1 MTKFLN
7 PSGVV
12 KPFSKYSQVAMTPG
26 NYRWVHISG
35 QVGATP
41 EGKLVEG
48 FEEQARQTW
57 HNIIGCLDA
66 ADMDVG
72 DIVKVTHY
80 ITRASDVAAS
90 REIRDEML
98 DGQTPTST
106 LVVVAALAH
115 PALLVEIEVIAARPD
130 GGRAIK
136 ASAAEK
142 APAAAAPKAAAPK
155 SAAKG
160 KAKR

>member
-80 ITRASDVAAS
+80 VTRPSDIAAS

-115 PALLVEIEVIAARPD
+115 PALLVEIEVIAAKPD
-130 GGRAIK
+130 GGKSAK
-136 ASAAEK
+136 SASAEK
-142 APAAAAPKAAAPK
+142 APTAASK
-155 SAAKG
+155 SAAKS

>member
-1 MTKFLN
+1 MIKFLN
-7 PSGVV
+7 PTGVV
-12 KPFSKYSQVAMTPG
+12 KPFSKYSQVASVPG

-41 EGKLVEG
+41 EGKLLEG

-80 ITRASDVAAS
+80 ITRSSDIAAS

-106 LVVVAALAH
+106 LMVVAALAH
-115 PALLVEIEVIAARPD
+115 PALLVEIEVIAAKPES
-130 GGRAIK
+130 GK
-136 ASAAEK
+136 AASK
-142 APAAAAPKAAAPK
+142 PAAK
-155 SAAKG
+155 SKG
-160 KAKR
+160 KR

>member
-7 PSGVV
+7 PTGVV

-26 NYRWVHISG
+26 NHRWVHISG

-80 ITRASDVAAS
+80 ITRPSDIAAS

-115 PALLVEIEVIAARPD
+115 PALLVEIEVIAAKPD
-130 GGRAIK
+130 SGK
-136 ASAAEK
+136 AAKAAPAEK
-142 APAAAAPKAAAPK
+142 APTTAPKP
-155 SAAKG
+155 AAKS

>member
-1 MTKFLN
+1 MIKFLN
-7 PSGVV
+7 PTGVV
-12 KPFSKYSQVAMTPG
+12 KPFSKYSQVAAVPG

-80 ITRASDVAAS
+80 ITRASDIAAS

-115 PALLVEIEVIAARPD
+115 PALLVEIEVVAAKPES
-130 GGRAIK
+130 GK
-136 ASAAEK
+136 AAKAASAEK
-142 APAAAAPKAAAPK
+142 APNTAPKP
-155 SAAKG
+155 AAKG

>member
-7 PSGVV
+7 PTGVV
-12 KPFSKYSQVAMTPG
+12 KPFSKYSQVADIPG

-48 FEEQARQTW
+48 FEEQTRQTW

-72 DIVKVTHY
+72 DIVKVNHCL
-80 ITRASDVAAS
+80 TRAADVAAS

-98 DGQTPTST
+98 DGHTPTST

-115 PALLVEIEVIAARPD
+115 PALLVEIEVIAAKPEN
-130 GGRAIK
+130 GK
-136 ASAAEK
+136 AAKSAEK
-142 APAAAAPKAAAPK
+142 APATAG
-155 SAAKG
+155 SRSEAKG
-160 KAKR
+160 KGKR

>member
-12 KPFSKYSQVAMTPG
+12 KPFSKYSHVANVPG

-35 QVGATP
+35 QVGASP
-41 EGKLVEG
+41 EGKLLEG

-72 DIVKVTHY
+72 DIVKVNHFL
-80 ITRASDVAAS
+80 TRAADIAAS

-98 DGQTPTST
+98 DGHTPTST
-106 LVVVAALAH
+106 LVIVAGLAH
-115 PALLVEIEVIAARPD
+115 PALLVEIEVIAAKPD
-130 GGRAIK
+130 GGK
-136 ASAAEK
+136 AAKAAAAEK
-142 APAAAAPKAAAPK
+142 APATSGPK
-155 SAAKG
+155 SEAKG

>member
-12 KPFSKYSQVAMTPG
+12 KPFSKYSQVADVPG

-41 EGKLVEG
+41 EGKLLEG

-72 DIVKVTHY
+72 DIVKVNHFL
-80 ITRASDVAAS
+80 TRAADVAAS

-98 DGQTPTST
+98 DGHTPAST
-106 LVVVAALAH
+106 LLVVAALAH
-115 PALLVEIEVIAARPD
+115 PALLVEIEVIAAKPES
-130 GGRAIK
+130 GK
-136 ASAAEK
+136 AAKAASAEK
-142 APAAAAPKAAAPK
+142 APTTAGPKHGSKEKPK
-155 SAAKG
+155 
-160 KAKR
+160 R

>member
-7 PSGVV
+7 PTGVV
-12 KPFSKYSQVAMTPG
+12 KPFSKYSQVADVPG
-26 NYRWVHISG
+26 NYRWVHVSG

-72 DIVKVTHY
+72 DIVKVNHFL
-80 ITRASDVAAS
+80 TRASDVAAS

-98 DGQTPTST
+98 DGHTPTST

-115 PALLVEIEVIAARPD
+115 PALLVEIEVIAAKPGNGKAAKGA
-130 GGRAIK
+130 GG
-136 ASAAEK
+136 E
-142 APAAAAPKAAAPK
+142 KAAATTGSK
-155 SAAKG
+155 SEARDKG
-160 KAKR
+160 KR

>member
-12 KPFSKYSQVAMTPG
+12 KPFSKYSQVADVPG

-41 EGKLVEG
+41 EGKLLEG

-72 DIVKVTHY
+72 DIVKVNHFL
-80 ITRASDVAAS
+80 TRAADVAAS

-98 DGQTPTST
+98 DGHTPAST
-106 LVVVAALAH
+106 LLVVAALAH
-115 PALLVEIEVIAARPD
+115 PALLVEIEVIAAKPES
-130 GGRAIK
+130 GK
-136 ASAAEK
+136 AAKAASAEK
-142 APAAAAPKAAAPK
+142 APTTAGPKHGGKEK
-155 SAAKG
+155 S
-160 KAKR
+160 KR

>member
-1 MTKFLN
+1 MSKFLN

-12 KPFSKYSQVAMTPG
+12 KPFSKYSQVADVPG

-41 EGKLVEG
+41 EGKLLEG

-72 DIVKVTHY
+72 DIVKVNHFL
-80 ITRASDVAAS
+80 TRAADVAAS

-98 DGQTPTST
+98 DGHAPAST
-106 LVVVAALAH
+106 LLVVAALAH
-115 PALLVEIEVIAARPD
+115 PALLVEIEVIAAKPD
-130 GGRAIK
+130 SGK
-136 ASAAEK
+136 AAKAAAAEK
-142 APAAAAPKAAAPK
+142 APAKAGPKPGDK
-155 SAAKG
+155 DKT
-160 KAKR
+160 KR